1 MLRMMKYEFRKSRF
15 SYAILLAI
23 LGIVEVL
30 FLGLN
35 KFNVHYA
42 IIPIILLI
50 VMGIVADVWI
60 MLSGVRMFSRDL
72 KEKSGY
78 MVYMTP
84 VPIWQIVLSKVL
96 VTFLV
101 SAVFFIAYYA
111 LGILDMHLF
120 HDALEANG
128 DTSLMEVIAK
138 TINTYV
144 GTETL
149 IALCKLFGNLLCNLF
164 CFLGIVYFAIAMSNT
179 LLRGKKGEGIVAF
192 ILFLVLYGLSIYIRF
207 KVLPYGGQ
215 FRMEMTKSG
224 VDFGLP
230 GSQLQ
235 VALFYILDVVFGSL
249 SIFGA
254 SQLLKK
260 HIDL

>member
-35 KFNVHYA
+35 KFNVQYA

-96 VTFLV
+96 D
-101 SAVFFIAYYA
+101 IA
-111 LGILDMHLF
+111 
-120 HDALEANG
+120 
-128 DTSLMEVIAK
+128 IAK
-138 TINTYV
+138 YTIPRKQKR
-144 GTETL
+144 L
-149 IALCKLFGNLLCNLF
+149 HRRLPKSLHK
-164 CFLGIVYFAIAMSNT
+164 AISVSVPT
-179 LLRGKKGEGIVAF
+179 
-192 ILFLVLYGLSIYIRF
+192 
-207 KVLPYGGQ
+207 
-215 FRMEMTKSG
+215 
-224 VDFGLP
+224 
-230 GSQLQ
+230 
-235 VALFYILDVVFGSL
+235 
-249 SIFGA
+249 
-254 SQLLKK
+254 
-260 HIDL
+260 